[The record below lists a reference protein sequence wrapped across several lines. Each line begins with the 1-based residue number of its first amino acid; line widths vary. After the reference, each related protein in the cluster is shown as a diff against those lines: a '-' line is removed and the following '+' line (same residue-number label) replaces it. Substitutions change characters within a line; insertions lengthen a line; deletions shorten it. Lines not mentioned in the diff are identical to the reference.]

1 MIKFDIG
8 WAFNSIFYAESGFG
22 IQILKFSIF
31 SVILEKNEI
40 SSKPEILTVYVPVV
54 SMIIIFG

>member
-31 SVILEKNEI
+31 FSDFGEKQD
-40 SSKPEILTVYVPVV
+40 L
-54 SMIIIFG
+54 

>member
-8 WAFNSIFYAESGFG
+8 WAFDRIFYAESGFG

-31 SVILEKNEI
+31 FSDFGEK
-40 SSKPEILTVYVPVV
+40 PD
-54 SMIIIFG
+54 F